1 MDTITKLIT
10 PRRMTTLFEE
20 YRIFSIKLGL
30 VDLCLFE
37 FAVYSGLLLLKK
49 SFFNAFFVTA
59 VAPLY
64 TVSLLLIPQINV
76 RGGVSTTSKFAS
88 KTGVYSGPA
97 LNRENTVSALRIY
110 FIRR

>member
-1 MDTITKLIT
+1 MTTLIT

-20 YRIFSIKLGL
+20 YRIVSIKLGL

-49 SFFNAFFVTA
+49 SFFMPFSLQSWLSFI
-59 VAPLY
+59 PLVYY
-64 TVSLLLIPQINV
+64 TTNKRL
-76 RGGVSTTSKFAS
+76 GDVSTTSPPRPAFIR
-88 KTGVYSGPA
+88 GPA

-110 FIRR
+110 FIS